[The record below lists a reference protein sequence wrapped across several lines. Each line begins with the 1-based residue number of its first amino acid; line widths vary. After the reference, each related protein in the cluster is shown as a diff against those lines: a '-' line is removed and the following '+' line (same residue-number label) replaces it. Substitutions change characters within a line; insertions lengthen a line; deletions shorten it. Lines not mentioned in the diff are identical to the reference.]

1 MDRRFSWLISHLRA
15 ATKIR
20 IINNRVWGLLSRL
33 CCALQLMV
41 GWYGWEQ
48 SEMNGEKNELI
59 EFRSIIDWCQRVGR
73 PLCFRFLSEILF
85 RLFVR
90 GPQSV
95 SGQRPFWIFSPR
107 FVRFYSIFSFFSGHF
122 FFLSIFLSFFL
133 YFSFLLFPG
142 RVQRAD
148 KRKITSQVGAT
159 NLCFPPIPQEFSLF
173 FSNSFTFRLDLLL
186 FFFFYKREIQFSSSV
201 SDISPRPAVTHPSI
215 IIRFSLPSDWNWTT
229 STDAQTCRKLRNH

>member
-122 FFLSIFLSFFL
+122 FFFRSFFL
-133 YFSFLLFPG
+133 SLFLFSSLSWSRAKSRQEENHFTGRGDESLFSTNSPGIFSFLF
-142 RVQRAD
+142 
-148 KRKITSQVGAT
+148 
-159 NLCFPPIPQEFSLF
+159 
-173 FSNSFTFRLDLLL
+173 
-186 FFFFYKREIQFSSSV
+186 
-201 SDISPRPAVTHPSI
+201 
-215 IIRFSLPSDWNWTT
+215 
-229 STDAQTCRKLRNH
+229 